1 MTSHKKFFRVV
12 LILLAAI
19 ILVIVLLPIA
29 LKPIVKNKIY
39 EALPENHQ
47 LQFGKM
53 NLSLIPLGISIYN
66 VEWINT
72 TAGQDHSIFKR
83 AVIDT
88 LAVSGIDVLAYVMHD
103 RLEVENFHISGLHS
117 ELLNSEKDKSKKDS
131 TKSKNSSLILNVTNT
146 SVTNT
151 SVVYFMADDEE
162 PTLDVPYIDIK
173 VRNFEMDFNNGDLM
187 ADNYQ
192 FDIKKIKYIPKSKL
206 HEISAASILIS
217 GDKEKA
223 EFDSIRI
230 KPLVNASQLPNLVT
244 YETGIIDLV
253 LPSVKIGGMDF
264 VDMYQSRSVAL
275 NHVWLNE
282 PRLELYKDK
291 TLKDKP
297 SKLPS
302 EMLKSIPFEVKVD
315 SIQIHSGFIKY
326 YELMEREKSPGH
338 ITFERLHGSIYNMN
352 NQTGSGPAEIVANAY
367 LMGSAKLEATFKFP
381 FGFVS
386 DTFAIK
392 GSLDGM
398 ALSEINPMVM
408 NVASVEVMDGMM
420 QKMEFDFQ
428 ANRNFSSGVLYFY
441 YSDFK
446 LALLNK
452 DNNKQGI
459 IKKIVSF
466 VANVALISNN
476 PRGEQLREGE
486 IYFEREEPKS
496 IFNYWWKSL
505 FSGIKSSVTGNNKK

>member
-1 MTSHKKFFRVV
+1 MTSGKKLIRIF
-12 LILLAAI
+12 LILLAVFI
-19 ILVIVLLPIA
+19 FIMVLLPIG

-47 LQFGKM
+47 LQFQKM
-53 NLSLIPLGISIYN
+53 NISLIPLGISFFD

-72 TAGQDHSIFKR
+72 TSGTDHSMFKSI
-83 AVIDT
+83 VVDT
-88 LAVSGIDVLAYVMHD
+88 LSVSGIDVLAYVMHD

-117 ELLNSEKDKSKKDS
+117 EWLSSKKEDDKKDS
-131 TKSKNSSLILNVTNT
+131 TNNKNSSLNLRIANT
-146 SVTNT
+146 SVANS
-151 SVVYFMADDEE
+151 SVVYFMDIDEKPSLE
-162 PTLDVPYIDIK
+162 IPHIDIF
-173 VRNFEMDFNNGDLM
+173 VNHFEIDFNNGNLTVE
-187 ADNYQ
+187 NYII
-192 FDIKKIKYIPKSKL
+192 DIQDIKYIPESKF
-206 HEISAASILIS
+206 HEISAGQIYIS
-217 GDKEKA
+217 ANEDIA
-223 EFDSIRI
+223 EIDSIRI
-230 KPLVNASQLPNLVT
+230 RPLITASQLPNLVT

-264 VDMYQSRSVAL
+264 VDMYQSESLVL
-275 NHVWLNE
+275 NYVRLNQ

-315 SIQIHSGFIKY
+315 SIQIRSGFIKY
-326 YELMEREKSPGH
+326 YELMDQEKKPGH
-338 ITFERLHGSIYNMN
+338 ITFERLNASVSNLS
-352 NQTGSGPAEIVANAY
+352 NQTGSGPAEIYANAS
-367 LMGSAKLEATFKFP
+367 LMGSARLEATFKFP
-381 FGFVS
+381 FGFAS

-392 GSLDGM
+392 GLLDAMPLM
-398 ALSEINPMVM
+398 ALNPMVM
-408 NVASVEVMDGMM
+408 EVASVEIKDGMM